1 MTQAESK
8 WLDLY
13 DGTNWEIATFVF
25 GINHGCIIDSDT
37 LPPPDQNEPSYV
49 THWRELENLEGYAEL
64 KAMARRGE
72 LKDFHL

>member
-13 DGTNWEIATFVF
+13 DGTNWEVATFVF
-25 GINHGCIIDSDT
+25 GINHGCTIDPDK
-37 LPPPDQNEPSYV
+37 LPPYEPGEPSYV
-49 THWRELENLEGYAEL
+49 TQWREYEKLEGYAEL

-72 LKDFHL
+72 LQDFHL